1 MKVKVDGL
9 ADAVELELQNYSAEV
24 KEGMAEA
31 YKKIITQCVKKLRET
46 SPKRTGGYKKSWTK
60 KVEVSRFGI
69 SARAY
74 AGKGFSNL
82 THLLEHGHAKAG
94 GGRVEGIPHIGPV
107 QDWANEEA
115 LNALEKLLEGG

>member
-60 KVEVSRFGI
+60 KIEVSRFGI
-69 SARAY
+69 FARAY
-74 AGKGFSNL
+74 NKKFHFL
-82 THLLEHGHAKAG
+82 THLLERGYAKAG
-94 GGRVEGIPHIGPV
+94 GGRVEGIPHIAPV
-107 QDWANEEA
+107 QEWANEEA
-115 LNALEKLLEGG
+115 LDALAKLLEET

>member
-9 ADAVELELQNYSAEV
+9 ADAVELELQNYSEEI

-31 YKKIITQCVKKLRET
+31 YKNIIAQCVNKLRKT
-46 SPKRTGGYKKSWTK
+46 SPKRTGDYRKSWTRQI
-60 KVEVSRFGI
+60 EVSRFGI

-74 AGKGFSNL
+74 NKKFYSL
-82 THLLEHGHAKAG
+82 THLLEHGHAKSD

-115 LNALEKLLEGG
+115 LDALAKLLEGS